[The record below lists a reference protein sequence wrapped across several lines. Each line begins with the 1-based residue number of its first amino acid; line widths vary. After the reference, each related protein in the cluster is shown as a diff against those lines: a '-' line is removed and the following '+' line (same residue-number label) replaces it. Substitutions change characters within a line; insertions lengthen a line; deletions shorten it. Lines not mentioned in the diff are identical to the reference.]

1 MNRQSIPLKIIRKR
15 FNDNVYQSGLVF
27 LSISLIVFL
36 MPDFLPDLIPI
47 EEGFVWFC
55 INHTITVFYFCVLLF
70 SGRLRKG
77 REGLHP
83 FFLFLLM
90 FLVSAYSLNRYFT
103 IFEVSTT
110 WFAITIVLC
119 AVNYAAFAFLRVMP
133 VPVRV
138 AMFCLLGLSFCCFLY
153 MTIYVGTYMIFGIIA
168 SFFFGIS
175 LHAFVPLLFSLYTIR
190 LFLRSYAKK
199 RAYKLAFLSGI
210 GTTLLIVMVYSVVW
224 RVKVVEMDRICQ
236 KSVTRGTYLPGWLN
250 VAQHISPDFI
260 TERILKADMVYT
272 TPNTWGGSDSFFGV
286 GPSRWNEGKTHDPLV
301 MIAAALGGNSAMYE
315 EERIKVL
322 KSTYDSRYQAEE
334 RLWSGDDL
342 QTTHVQTAARIW
354 PRLRM
359 AYTEKTVSVRNMR
372 NASRGRWRNSEEAIY
387 IFHLPEG
394 AVVSSLSL
402 WINNKEEKGILTT
415 KAKADSAY
423 KTIVGVEQ
431 RDPSVVHWQE
441 GNTVTVRVFPILD
454 NEERQFKI
462 GITAPLSL
470 EHGKLIYRNI
480 YFDGPSTVGT
490 GEHVDVSFETPPV
503 GLDKSGIFSK
513 ESDGRLTAAGSYMPD
528 WEVSFKDEGLVHKLF
543 SHNNQVFTLSPYRK
557 ELAAADI
564 SDVYLDV
571 NNAWSKQEYNSA
583 LALLKN
589 KRVWVYADD
598 KMEQVTGENSTG
610 LFEQAA
616 ENRFSLFPFFQIT
629 QPATALVITK
639 GVANS
644 PAISD
649 LEEVSLMQDQNN
661 MERTPFIRALK
672 KWLGGNQ
679 HVMLYNLGGEL
690 SPYLRTL
697 KECRTFRYDQGDI
710 AGLQNLLDDHRF
722 PASIENDNCV
732 VIETAGMTITRT
744 PGTEVSTAPD
754 HLKRLFA
761 YNHIMHAMGPHLLTG
776 GAESDTLVA
785 EAAEAY
791 VVTPLSS
798 LVVLETQADYDR
810 FNIEDSN
817 NSLKNA
823 GLKGKGSVPEPHEW
837 LLIVL
842 GLLLIAYLKYRPALF
857 KRTNNI

>member
-1 MNRQSIPLKIIRKR
+1 MNRQTIPLKIIRKH
-15 FNDNVYQSGLVF
+15 FSDPIYCAGLILLAVT
-27 LSISLIVFL
+27 LIVFIIPDL
-36 MPDFLPDLIPI
+36 MPVLIPV
-47 EEGFVWFC
+47 EEGFIWFC
-55 INHTITVFYFCVLLF
+55 MNHAITVLYFCILLF
-70 SGRLRKG
+70 SRRLRKG

-119 AVNYAAFAFLRVMP
+119 TVNYAAFAFLRVMP

-138 AMFCLLGLSFCCFLY
+138 TMFFLLGLSFCCFLY
-153 MTIYVGTYMIFGIIA
+153 MIIYIGPYAILGIIA

-175 LHAFVPLLFSLYTIR
+175 LHALVPLLFCLYTIR

-199 RAYKLAFLSGI
+199 RTYKLAFLSGI
-210 GTTLLIVMVYSVVW
+210 GTTLLIVMVYSLIW
-224 RVKVVEMDRICQ
+224 RVKVLEMDKARYRP
-236 KSVTRGTYLPGWLN
+236 VTGDTYLPGWLN
-250 VAQHISPDFI
+250 VAQHITPDFI

-272 TPNTWGGSDSFFGV
+272 TPDTWGASDSFFGI
-286 GPSRWNEGKTHDPLV
+286 GPSRWNEGKKHDPLV
-301 MIAAALGGNSAMYE
+301 MIAAALGGNSSMYE
-315 EERIKVL
+315 EDRIKVL
-322 KSTYDSRYQAEE
+322 KATYDSRYQAEE

-372 NASRGRWRNSEEAIY
+372 NAGRGRWRDSEEAIY

-441 GNTVTVRVFPILD
+441 GNTVTVRVFPVLD

-470 EHGKLIYRNI
+470 EHGKLMYRNI
-480 YFDGPSTVGT
+480 YFDGPSIAGT
-490 GEHVDVSFETPPV
+490 GEHVDISFETPPSD
-503 GLDKSGIFSK
+503 LNQSGIFSK
-513 ESDGRLTAAGSYMPD
+513 GNDDRLTAGGPYLAD

-543 SHNNQVFTLSPYRK
+543 SHNNQTFTVSPYRK

-564 SDVYLDV
+564 ADVYLDV
-571 NNAWSKQEYNSA
+571 NNAWSKQEYRSV
-583 LALLKN
+583 LALLNN
-589 KRVWVYADD
+589 KRVWVYVND
-598 KMEQVTGENSTG
+598 KMEQVTPANTDG

-616 ENRFSLFPFFQIT
+616 EDRFSLFPFFQIS

-639 GVANS
+639 SVTNS
-644 PAISD
+644 PAIND
-649 LEEVSLMQDQNN
+649 LEEVSFMQDQENI
-661 MERTPFIRALK
+661 ERTSFIQVLK

-710 AGLQNLLDDHRF
+710 AGLQTLLDDHRF
-722 PASIENDNCV
+722 PSSIENDNRV

-761 YNHIMHAMGPHLLTG
+761 YNHIMHAMGPRLLTG
-776 GAESDTLVA
+776 GQESDTLVA

-823 GLKGKGSVPEPHEW
+823 GLKNKGAVPEPHEW

-857 KRTNNI
+857 KRTDNI